1 MIASCRRGGGL
12 SQSCGNRAK
21 SRGPGKRGLAC
32 PRRTAAFDFA
42 SPICWVERDNSRD
55 AAMADV
61 RLYAL
66 LDPEISG
73 ERLPELAQAVIE
85 GGATLIQLRD
95 KRGET
100 RRLLAEAR
108 VLKRVL
114 ALHSVPLIVNDRV
127 DVALA
132 AGADGVHVGQDDM
145 PAEEARRLLGRDALI
160 GLSVKTVDQAR
171 PALPIAAIAGIDETN
186 AAEVIA
192 AGADGIAVIAA
203 LARAKNPAAAARRLR
218 AIVDRG
224 LRARVGS

>member
-1 MIASCRRGGGL
+1 MAR
-12 SQSCGNRAK
+12 
-21 SRGPGKRGLAC
+21 
-32 PRRTAAFDFA
+32 PRRIAVFDFA
-42 SPICWVERDNSRD
+42 CPICWVERPNSRD

-132 AGADGVHVGQDDM
+132 AGADGGHGGQADT
-145 PAEEARRLLGRDALI
+145 PAAEARPLLGGGAGVARSL
-160 GLSVKTVDQAR
+160 KNPEQAR
-171 PALPIAAIAGIDETN
+171 
-186 AAEVIA
+186 
-192 AGADGIAVIAA
+192 
-203 LARAKNPAAAARRLR
+203 AAA
-218 AIVDRG
+218 
-224 LRARVGS
+224 

>member
-1 MIASCRRGGGL
+1 
-12 SQSCGNRAK
+12 
-21 SRGPGKRGLAC
+21 
-32 PRRTAAFDFA
+32 
-42 SPICWVERDNSRD
+42 
-55 AAMADV
+55 MADV

-66 LDPEISG
+66 LDPAVSG

-95 KRGET
+95 KHGET

-114 ALHSVPLIVNDRV
+114 ALHSVPLIINDRV

-145 PAEEARRLLGRDALI
+145 PAEDARRLLGRDALI
-160 GLSVKTVDQAR
+160 GVSIKTVEEAR
-171 PALPIAAIAGIDETN
+171 AAPLDVVDYVAVGGVYATSSKDNPQPPIGAAGLRRIIEVIRARARAMPVAAIAGIDETN
-186 AAEVIA
+186 AAEAIF

-203 LARAKNPAAAARRLR
+203 LARAKDPARAAKRLR

-224 LRARVGS
+224 LRARVGL

>member
-1 MIASCRRGGGL
+1 
-12 SQSCGNRAK
+12 
-21 SRGPGKRGLAC
+21 
-32 PRRTAAFDFA
+32 
-42 SPICWVERDNSRD
+42 
-55 AAMADV
+55 MADV

-114 ALHSVPLIVNDRV
+114 ALHSVPLIINDRV

-171 PALPIAAIAGIDETN
+171 AAPLDLLDYVGIGGVYATGSKDNPEPPIG
-186 AAEVIA
+186 A
-192 AGADGIAVIAA
+192 AGLRTLVAV
-203 LARAKNPAAAARRLR
+203 
-218 AIVDRG
+218 
-224 LRARVGS
+224 S

>member
-1 MIASCRRGGGL
+1 
-12 SQSCGNRAK
+12 
-21 SRGPGKRGLAC
+21 
-32 PRRTAAFDFA
+32 
-42 SPICWVERDNSRD
+42 
-55 AAMADV
+55 MADV

-66 LDPEISG
+66 LDPEVSG
-73 ERLPELAQAVIE
+73 ERLAELAQAVIE

-145 PAEEARRLLGRDALI
+145 PAEEARRLLGPDALI
-160 GLSVKTVDQAR
+160 GLSIKTVEQAR
-171 PALPIAAIAGIDETN
+171 AAPMDLINYVGIGGVYVTTSKNNPEPPIGPEGLRTLVEVVRERAPAMPIAAIAGIDVTN
-186 AAEVIA
+186 AAAVIA
-192 AGADGIAVIAA
+192 AGADGIAVIGA
-203 LARAKNPAAAARRLR
+203 LARAKNPAAAAHKLR

-224 LRARVGS
+224 LRARVGL